1 MRFLVLVVLLFA
13 ATAMAQLSLVPLPCN
28 NSAVLTCP
36 LAYGQTELVCP
47 NAAGG
52 CTPSSCCPALN
63 FADTT
68 VPPEVDAFVV
78 DADNNPFAPLGITLS
93 GAGTVLYDGG
103 NRVLSLAA
111 GQALTLI
118 APTNYPLCLLEVTTR
133 ALGNTTLRL
142 LGPNKNVAIEA
153 LGPQAMYTT
162 TDVQVCNAPE
172 LTLLNRGRLE
182 VRPGQTLQVLGA
194 PNIAGDATGSG
205 LLVNNGTVQLP
216 ATSVLTNFALANNN
230 AASLGSVLDLT
241 LGNAATLTHSRNW
254 TSELY
259 RLNLTLNNLTIT
271 TNARV
276 SADSCGLTMG
286 YGAGAPA
293 LYSQGAPITNA
304 SYGGVG
310 WGNTNALYG
319 NPYTPTNLGSGGTG
333 YWNLSFLN
341 DPYAYP
347 CGGGAIQLKVR
358 NTLTVNGTI
367 SAGPNYAGY
376 FAGAGS
382 GGSIWLDTSTLAG
395 SGVIKANGGPDGDY
409 SSNGSGGGR
418 VAIYA
423 THTLLANYPATT
435 GLFTNRYDVSAN
447 IQATAGYSNTVNGAW
462 HGSIYLYKR
471 PLGTLVCF

>member
-1 MRFLVLVVLLFA
+1 MNSTGNYPSGGSGGSLWLTAQTLTGTGLISVKGGDYTGGSVSSGGSGGGRMAIYATNNTFAGTLRACGGACNNLSSEKGASGTMFLKSPSQSYGELRVDNSNIVVLSA
-13 ATAMAQLSLVPLPCN
+13 ATQIGTN
-28 NSAVLTCP
+28 ND
-36 LAYGQTELVCP
+36 GQTYI
-47 NAAGG
+47 
-52 CTPSSCCPALN
+52 
-63 FADTT
+63 FD
-68 VPPEVDAFVV
+68 
-78 DADNNPFAPLGITLS
+78 
-93 GAGTVLYDGG
+93 
-103 NRVLSLAA
+103 
-111 GQALTLI
+111 Q
-118 APTNYPLCLLEVTTR
+118 
-133 ALGNTTLRL
+133 
-142 LGPNKNVAIEA
+142 
-153 LGPQAMYTT
+153 
-162 TDVQVCNAPE
+162 

>member
-172 LTLLNRGRLE
+172 LTLLNRG
-182 VRPGQTLQVLGA
+182 
-194 PNIAGDATGSG
+194 PNDM
-205 LLVNNGTVQLP
+205 LVQLLGVCLQG
-216 ATSVLTNFALANNN
+216 AQYDADGVCNGGAG
-230 AASLGSVLDLT
+230 ASTDGGVSD
-241 LGNAATLTHSRNW
+241 
-254 TSELY
+254 E
-259 RLNLTLNNLTIT
+259 TIT
-271 TNARV
+271 TTPVMALVPCVYCSHRA
-276 SADSCGLTMG
+276 ADGVTITTAWGVYNPNPQTVQIDGIEWSNFFTTPPYDRGQPSLFAPGRNCNLFNVTWTSQ
-286 YGAGAPA
+286 YGVKR
-293 LYSQGAPITNA
+293 LLEWTI
-304 SYGGVG
+304 V
-310 WGNTNALYG
+310 
-319 NPYTPTNLGSGGTG
+319 TPTLNHGLQNRTG
-333 YWNLSFLN
+333 YVSR
-341 DPYAYP
+341 
-347 CGGGAIQLKVR
+347 V
-358 NTLTVNGTI
+358 I
-367 SAGPNYAGY
+367 S
-376 FAGAGS
+376 S
-382 GGSIWLDTSTLAG
+382 
-395 SGVIKANGGPDGDY
+395 
-409 SSNGSGGGR
+409 
-418 VAIYA
+418 
-423 THTLLANYPATT
+423 
-435 GLFTNRYDVSAN
+435 
-447 IQATAGYSNTVNGAW
+447 
-462 HGSIYLYKR
+462 
-471 PLGTLVCF
+471 C